1 MLAEY
6 ENSSSGS
13 KQLEAH
19 DYFSRRGFEDPSH
32 GCFALFFAFV
42 FEGDLMAASR
52 RKSRWEAHLYHCMLR
67 T

>member
-1 MLAEY
+1 MIILAV
-6 ENSSSGS
+6 GD
-13 KQLEAH
+13 L
-19 DYFSRRGFEDPSH
+19 RIRVMVVLR
-32 GCFALFFAFV
+32 CFALFFAFV